1 MNIDKIINDHN
12 DRNNELLT
20 VYKDLAGFYNIS
32 LGCVPIIHGLTERE
46 TYLAITAIRNY
57 QRVKNPVK

>member
-1 MNIDKIINDHN
+1 MNIEKIINDHN

-20 VYKDLAGFYNIS
+20 AYKDLAGFYNIS

-46 TYLAITAIRNY
+46 AYHAITAIRNY
-57 QRVKNPVK
+57 QRIKNPVK